1 MARHYDTVLI
11 SASKRP
17 DIERP
22 AGRTADARRD
32 LLRSAWATR
41 GTPISKHAIQS
52 IRLAGGNP
60 LGIVLW
66 DDVEPAP
73 IAPAEIA
80 AGVRPQRTAEME
92 ALVGSRA
99 R

>member
-1 MARHYDTVLI
+1 LSGLPGGLPMHDVIYCARLGLTRH
-11 SASKRP
+11 S
-17 DIERP
+17 
-22 AGRTADARRD
+22 D
-32 LLRSAWATR
+32 L
-41 GTPISKHAIQS
+41 KQAIQG

-66 DDVEPAP
+66 DDVDPAP

-80 AGVRPQRTAEME
+80 AGVRPQRRAEME